1 MKLTE
6 NKMQS
11 QICPLLQ
18 HHGFINTARTTDVSE
33 AGPSYGFLS
42 GMSEPQ
48 HRRLSEENA
57 LRQISSVQAP
67 PDVASLRDSSSAA
80 LLLLYK

>member
-11 QICPLLQ
+11 RICPLLQ
-18 HHGFINTARTTDVSE
+18 HHGFINTAGTTDTSE
-33 AGPSYGFLS
+33 AGPSLWLFVRRVRTAT
-42 GMSEPQ
+42 
-48 HRRLSEENA
+48 RRLSEENA
-57 LRQISSVQAP
+57 LRHISSVQAP
-67 PDVASLRDSSSAA
+67 LNVVSLRDSSSAA